1 MMEDKKINTEEKCY
15 KIRNMLV
22 VAIEEDMKEEEETEV
37 ETEAV
42 VMIII
47 KAAAE
52 VAMKSI
58 EEELPTV

>member
-37 ETEAV
+37 ETEAM
-42 VMIII
+42 MIII

-58 EEELPTV
+58 EEELPMV

>member
-22 VAIEEDMKEEEETEV
+22 VAIEKDMKEEEETEV

-42 VMIII
+42 MIII
-47 KAAAE
+47 EAAAE

-58 EEELPTV
+58 EEELPMV